1 MASCSWARRSP
12 GPGREGL
19 PARFECW
26 HGSRRACRQQRR
38 LRRLPW
44 QASGVPHRGRPGR
57 QRRGIREE
65 LAAAA
70 AGPGARNGVSHFF
83 RATVDIPGWPGSW
96 RRQPRVRH
104 RRSPVRAGPLPRTLR
119 MCDHGLKVIHLRLH
133 GLPWSAFHGGHRP
146 GRCRQPGEPG
156 FPPACASAAV
166 TGSNWR
172 CTPSPCQ
179 RRRVPCVTSR
189 FIRRQPSGCRTAGHR
204 YWPAVRHQGVTR
216 QALLLD
222 VEQALVDEFVDAEG
236 A

>member
-104 RRSPVRAGPLPRTLR
+104 RRSPVRAGPPAPHPAYVRSRSQSHTPAPPRIALV
-119 MCDHGLKVIHLRLH
+119 CI
-133 GLPWSAFHGGHRP
+133 PWWPPPRPVSSAWRT
-146 GRCRQPGEPG
+146 G
-156 FPPACASAAV
+156 FPSSLRISGCDRLQLEMYSLPVPAPQRAVRDQPVHPPPAERVPHRGPSGMAGGAAPGCYSSS
-166 TGSNWR
+166 TTS
-172 CTPSPCQ
+172 
-179 RRRVPCVTSR
+179 RRRT
-189 FIRRQPSGCRTAGHR
+189 
-204 YWPAVRHQGVTR
+204 
-216 QALLLD
+216 
-222 VEQALVDEFVDAEG
+222 G
-236 A
+236 AC